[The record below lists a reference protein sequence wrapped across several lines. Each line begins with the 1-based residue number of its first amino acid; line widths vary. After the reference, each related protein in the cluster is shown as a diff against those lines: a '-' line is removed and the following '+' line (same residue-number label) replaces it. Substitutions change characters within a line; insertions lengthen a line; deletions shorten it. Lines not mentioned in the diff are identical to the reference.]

1 MMPSEWGVVSS
12 GWRVRRFGS
21 RPALAALCV
30 ALFGACAV
38 GTTSSTPV
46 PAAGSL
52 ITMREG
58 FVGPEAVRYDPD
70 QDVYF
75 VGNWGSDRNPGKAD
89 NDGYISRMRP
99 DGTIEN
105 LRFIAGGTAGVT
117 LHSPR
122 GMYIVGDTLWAADFD
137 AVRGFD
143 RRTGKPLATVDFS
156 KLDRGFLNDVAADAT
171 GAIYVTDTGK
181 NKVYRVR
188 GGPTEVVSDTA
199 LGGPNGITWDA
210 SNNRFLILP
219 FGGSHTIHAWTPGTT
234 TLVNALTDPSSKF
247 DGIEVLAPGRVLA
260 SSQADSSLHLFVNG
274 TGRPIIKV
282 GGAPADI
289 AVDTKRNRV
298 AVPFVALNRVEI
310 YQLP

>member
-1 MMPSEWGVVSS
+1 M
-12 GWRVRRFGS
+12 RARRALCALRDAKCAVRFAG
-21 RPALAALCV
+21 AALL
-30 ALFGACAV
+30 AGCA
-38 GTTSSTPV
+38 GRTTSSVPA
-46 PAAGSL
+46 PAAGTL
-52 ITMREG
+52 VTMREG

-89 NDGYISRMRP
+89 DDGYISRMRP

-105 LRFIAGGTAGVT
+105 LRFIAGGTGGVT

-156 KLDRGFLNDVAADAT
+156 SLDRGFLNDVAADAT

-188 GGPTEVVSDTA
+188 GGPTLVVSDSA
-199 LGGPNGITWDA
+199 LGAPNGITWDA
-210 SNNRFLILP
+210 ANNRFLILP

-234 TLVNALTDPSSKF
+234 TLSAAMTDPASKF
-247 DGIEVLAPGRVLA
+247 DGIEVLSGGRVLA

-282 GGAPADI
+282 GGPPADI
-289 AVDTKRNRV
+289 AIDTKRNRV
-298 AVPFVALNRVEI
+298 AVPIVALNRVEI

>member
-1 MMPSEWGVVSS
+1 MRTRNAG
-12 GWRVRRFGS
+12 R
-21 RPALAALCV
+21 ALCDARCAVIASAFV
-30 ALFGACAV
+30 ALLSACAA
-38 GTTSSTPV
+38 GTNSSAPA
-46 PAAGSL
+46 PAAGTL

-105 LRFIAGGTAGVT
+105 LRFIAGGTGGVT

-156 KLDRGFLNDVAADAT
+156 KLDNGFLNDVAADAT

-181 NKVYRVR
+181 NKLYRVR
-188 GGPTEVVSDTA
+188 GGPTLVVSDSA

-210 SNNRFLILP
+210 ANGRFLILP
-219 FGGSHTIHAWTPGTT
+219 FGGSHTIHAWAPGTT
-234 TLVNALTDPSSKF
+234 TLVAALTDPASKF
-247 DGIEVLAPGRVLA
+247 DGIEVLSGGRVLA

-274 TGRPIIKV
+274 TGRPVIKV

-289 AVDTKRNRV
+289 AIDTKRNRV

-310 YQLP
+310 YHLP

>member
-1 MMPSEWGVVSS
+1 M
-12 GWRVRRFGS
+12 RD
-21 RPALAALCV
+21 ALCAMRIAQC
-30 ALFGACAV
+30 ALRNAPLASAFIALLSACAA
-38 GTTSSTPV
+38 GTTGSSRA
-46 PAAGSL
+46 PAPGQL

-75 VGNWGSDRNPGKAD
+75 VGNWGSDRNPSKAD

-99 DGTIEN
+99 DGTVEN
-105 LRFIAGGTAGVT
+105 LRFIAGGTGGVT

-143 RRTGKPLATVDFS
+143 RRTGKLLATVDFS
-156 KLDRGFLNDVAADAT
+156 KLDNGFLNDVAADAT
-171 GAIYVTDTGK
+171 GTIYVTDTGR
-181 NKVYRVR
+181 NKVYRVQ
-188 GGPTEVVSDTA
+188 GGPTVVVSDSA
-199 LGGPNGITWDA
+199 LAGPNGITWDA
-210 SNNRFLILP
+210 SNRRFLIVP
-219 FGGSHTIHAWTPGTT
+219 YGGGHTIHAWTPGAT
-234 TLVNALTDPSSKF
+234 TLTRAFTDPATKF
-247 DGIEVLAPGRVLA
+247 DGVEVLASGSVLA
-260 SSQADSSLHLFVNG
+260 SSQADSSLHLFVTG

-282 GGAPADI
+282 GGPPADI

-298 AVPFVALNRVEI
+298 AVPIVALNRVEI